1 LEEPCEAK
9 EIEMRSEMET
19 EDARPESVLAGFSRD
34 IVQIYARQLGR
45 GPTKARCFLS
55 GDHAFCVL
63 EDVFTRAEQTLI
75 GSGFAERVVEARRG
89 LQEAIHP
96 DLIRAVEERTGR
108 PVRACLG
115 QVDPAG
121 NVAIEYFQ
129 FARGPGDDEQR

>member
-1 LEEPCEAK
+1 M
-9 EIEMRSEMET
+9 EI

-34 IVQIYARQLGR
+34 VVQIYARQLGR

-55 GDHAFCVL
+55 GAHAFCVL

-75 GSGFAERVVEARRG
+75 ASGFAERVVETRRG

-96 DLIRAVEERTGR
+96 DLIQAVEERTGR
-108 PVRACLG
+108 RVRACLG
-115 QVDPAG
+115 QVDPAA

-129 FARGPGDDEQR
+129 LERRLADDVQG